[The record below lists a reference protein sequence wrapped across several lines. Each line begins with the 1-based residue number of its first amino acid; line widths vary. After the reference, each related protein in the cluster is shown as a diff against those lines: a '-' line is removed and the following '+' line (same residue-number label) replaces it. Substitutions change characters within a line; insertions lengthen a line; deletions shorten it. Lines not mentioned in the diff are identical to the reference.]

1 MTTPLAPTPTI
12 TIFHNNRCSN
22 SRGALALMREAGV
35 EPVVVDYLQ
44 TPPDRATLQ
53 ALVAETGQPLMAL
66 LRSKE
71 AVFGELNLGR
81 ADLSEAEL
89 LDAVLAHPV
98 LLNRP
103 IVRTPLGTRLCRP
116 PELVLDLLPR

>member
-1 MTTPLAPTPTI
+1 MTTLPAPTPTI

-44 TPPDRATLQ
+44 NPPDRATLQ

-71 AVFGELNLGR
+71 AVFAELDLGR
-81 ADLSEAEL
+81 ADITETQL

-103 IVRTPLGTRLCRP
+103 IVRTPRGTRLCRP
-116 PELVLDLLPR
+116 PELVLSLLPR